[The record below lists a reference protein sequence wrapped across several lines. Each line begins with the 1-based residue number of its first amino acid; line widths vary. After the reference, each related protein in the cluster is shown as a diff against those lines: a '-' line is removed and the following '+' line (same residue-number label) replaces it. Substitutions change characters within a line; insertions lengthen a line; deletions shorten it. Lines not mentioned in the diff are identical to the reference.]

1 MPEEV
6 PTPQFVG
13 RCLKFESEQF
23 YRKAV
28 MKKGGVFFEL
38 VNALVHEGVGS
49 NYNAAWRQVNS
60 TLTIRTCKLMSLAQ
74 RMLWL

>member
-6 PTPQFVG
+6 PTTQFFWQVFEVRKRTVLPQG
-13 RCLKFESEQF
+13 GDE
-23 YRKAV
+23 
-28 MKKGGVFFEL
+28 KKGSFFEL